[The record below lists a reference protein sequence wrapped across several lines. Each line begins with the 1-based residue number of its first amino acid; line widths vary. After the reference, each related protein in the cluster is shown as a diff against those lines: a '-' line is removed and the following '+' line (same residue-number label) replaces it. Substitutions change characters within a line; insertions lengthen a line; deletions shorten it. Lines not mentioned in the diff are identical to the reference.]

1 MTFDFIQQTIEE
13 LGDRLRESSQKLSKL
28 KKARKPQRIHQEV
41 VSIIEKLRQAAN
53 DLQEDLEGL

>member
-13 LGDRLRESSQKLSKL
+13 LCDKLRESSQNLGKL
-28 KKARKPQRIHQEV
+28 KKARKPKRIRQEV
-41 VSIIEKLRQAAN
+41 VSIIEKLRQTAN